1 MPGSDLIQSVTR
13 ALDILADLAGR
24 PQGAALSEL
33 AERLQLKPPTA
44 HRILRTLAS
53 RGFVEK
59 SASPVRYRLGPAPLE
74 LAAVQWDAGMVAA
87 AEQNLKGLAGRFPHA
102 VLTLSRAVAGQVLC
116 VLRLSPERPGFVQR
130 PSGHA
135 MHPYG
140 TASALLFQALWTEE
154 QRAAYRERHPF
165 WEYGAHLWSD
175 ERAVDGF
182 LEEVRRIG
190 YAAPGMESKGV
201 WPLAAPIFGPGG
213 VLEGALGVAVPR
225 GRDPEEERRE
235 LIDAALRAAADLS
248 ADARPTS
255 REKETADVRH

>member
-33 AERLQLKPPTA
+33 AERLELKPPTA

-59 SASPVRYRLGPAPLE
+59 SANPVRYRLGPAPLE
-74 LAAVQWDAGMVAA
+74 LAAAQWDAGMVAA
-87 AEQNLKGLAGRFPHA
+87 AEQSLKDLAGRFPHA
-102 VLTLSRAVAGQVLC
+102 VLTLSRTVAGQVLC
-116 VLRLSPERPGFVQR
+116 VLRLSPERPGFVER
-130 PSGHA
+130 PTGHA

-165 WEYGAHLWSD
+165 WQYGAHLWSD
-175 ERAVDGF
+175 ERAVDDF
-182 LEEVRRIG
+182 LDEVRRIG

-201 WPLAAPIFGPGG
+201 WPLATPIFGPGG
-213 VLEGALGVAVPR
+213 VLESALGVAVPR
-225 GRDPEEERRE
+225 GRDSEQERRE
-235 LIDAALRAAADLS
+235 LVDAALRAAAELS
-248 ADARPTS
+248 ADDRRTVQV
-255 REKETADVRH
+255 EETTEVND